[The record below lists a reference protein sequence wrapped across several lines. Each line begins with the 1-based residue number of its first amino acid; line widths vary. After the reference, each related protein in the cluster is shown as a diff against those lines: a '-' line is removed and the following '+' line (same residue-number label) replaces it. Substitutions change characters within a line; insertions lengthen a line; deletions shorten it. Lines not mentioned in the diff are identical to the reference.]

1 MNNLLNIKMD
11 EDTGETL
18 ISGRELHKTLKVK
31 TKYKDWFPR
40 MIEYGFVENTDFIL
54 VAQKRETNNPKN
66 PYTTYIDHFMKI
78 DMAKEIAM
86 IQRTQ
91 EGKEIRQ
98 YLIQVEKAWN
108 SPEKIMERALLIA
121 KNNINKLEIENAE
134 MKPKAMIAD
143 AINRSEGDI
152 TVKQLAAILKQ
163 NGCDIGQNR
172 LFDWLRDNKYL
183 AKVGRNHNIPTQ
195 KSLEMGIMRLEEKPG
210 VDANGNTRINRVPLI
225 TGKGHNYFLEK
236 ILGKE
241 YVIKREKQHEKKVVL
256 QQGKF
261 DTL

>member
-1 MNNLLNIKMD
+1 MNDLLNIKMD

-18 ISGRELHKTLKVK
+18 ISGRELHKTLKITTQY
-31 TKYKDWFPR
+31 TKWMDR
-40 MIEYGFVENTDFIL
+40 MIEYGFIENTDFIL
-54 VAQKRETNNPKN
+54 VSQKCPTNNPKN
-66 PYTTYIDHFMKI
+66 PYTTRTDHFLKL

-86 IQRTQ
+86 IQRTP

>member
-1 MNNLLNIKMD
+1 MNDLLNIKMD
-11 EDTGETL
+11 EDTGETI
-18 ISGRELHKTLKVK
+18 ISGRELHESLKISTQY
-31 TKYKDWFPR
+31 TKWFER
-40 MIEYGFVENTDFIL
+40 MTEYGFVENVDFI
-54 VAQKRETNNPKN
+54 AISQKRLTAQGNE
-66 PYTTYIDHFMKI
+66 TTYTDHLLKL

-86 IQRTQ
+86 IQRTP
-91 EGKEIRQ
+91 EGKRIRQ

-183 AKVGRNHNIPTQ
+183 SKVGRNHNIPTQ

-241 YVIKREKQHEKKVVL
+241 YVIKREEQHEKKVVL

>member
-1 MNNLLNIKMD
+1 MNDLLNIKMD

-18 ISGRELHKTLKVK
+18 ISGRELHKTLKI
-31 TKYKDWFPR
+31 TERYSSWFER
-40 MIEYGFVENTDFIL
+40 MCKYGFVENVD
-54 VAQKRETNNPKN
+54 
-66 PYTTYIDHFMKI
+66 YIGCKVFNTQARQELDEHLLKL
-78 DMAKEIAM
+78 DTAKEIAM
-86 IQRTQ
+86 IQRTP

-121 KNNINKLEIENAE
+121 KNNINKLELENAE

-183 AKVGRNHNIPTQ
+183 SKVGRNHNIPTQ

-241 YVIKREKQHEKKVVL
+241 YVIKREEQHEKKVVL